1 MKSKGFSLVELIIV
15 IAILA
20 ILVGVMAPLLIRYIE
35 KTNVSSDIQLCDTI
49 KEAVN
54 IARCDPDILEDDD
67 SAQQISYLEDG
78 SLYSVAYF
86 TQQTAFTDA
95 ACEILGANIIGD
107 SANANVL
114 SSRSLMKSRVAKQS
128 GVIMMQMQGNNL
140 YVWID
145 HSDKEGG
152 NDNNTCNSYVN
163 LESSGVIF
171 VD

>member
-1 MKSKGFSLVELIIV
+1 MKNKGFSLVELIIV

-20 ILVGVMAPLLIRYIE
+20 ILVGVMAPMLIRYIE

-54 IARCDPDILEDDD
+54 LTRCDPDILNDDD
-67 SAQQISYLEDG
+67 SAAQIAYLEDG

-95 ACEILGANIIGD
+95 ACEILGANIIGT
-107 SANANVL
+107 SATDNVL
-114 SSRSLMKSRVAKQS
+114 NSRSLMKSRVAKNS
-128 GVIMMQMQGNNL
+128 GEIKMQMHDNNL

-152 NDNNTCNSYVN
+152 TDDNTCSSYAD
-163 LESSGVIF
+163 LDDSGVIY
-171 VD
+171 VK